1 MSLLREYVRELLTES
16 AEIHPK
22 IMELIGRAEK
32 LGYKLK
38 LRDDRLIMFDPET
51 VEMKGKIQF
60 SKARF
65 SPSDG
70 PCGGAAMVASSSAQ
84 DGLGPLMYDVVIEHS
99 GGLIADRYSV
109 SKEALAVWDRYM
121 NGRPDIEAVQLDD
134 LRNTL
139 TDEDEDNCNQEVAG
153 GVAAWL
159 DGHEPT
165 DGWTRSPLSKM
176 YRKKGGGTPVIDE
189 LKRRGMLW
197 SLK

>member
-1 MSLLREYVRELLTES
+1 MSLLREYVRELLVES

-22 IMELIGRAEK
+22 IMELIDRAEK

-84 DGLGPLMYDVVIEHS
+84 DGLGPLMYDVVIERS

-139 TDEDEDNCNQEVAG
+139 TDEDEDNCNQDVSA
-153 GVAAWL
+153 L
-159 DGHEPT
+159 DVGTKIKH
-165 DGWTRSPLSKM
+165 GWVDSSLSKM
-176 YRKKGGGTPVIDE
+176 YRKKGGGTPAMDE
-189 LKRRGMLW
+189 LRKRGML
-197 SLK
+197 K

>member
-16 AEIHPK
+16 AGIHPK
-22 IMELIGRAEK
+22 IMELIDRAEK

-139 TDEDEDNCNQEVAG
+139 TDEDEDNCNQDVSA
-153 GVAAWL
+153 L
-159 DGHEPT
+159 DVGTKIKH
-165 DGWTRSPLSKM
+165 GWVDSSLSKM
-176 YRKKGGGTPVIDE
+176 YRKKGGGTPAMDE
-189 LKRRGMLW
+189 LRKRGML
-197 SLK
+197 K

>member
-1 MSLLREYVRELLTES
+1 MSLLREYVRELLVES

-22 IMELIGRAEK
+22 IMELIDRAEK

-139 TDEDEDNCNQEVAG
+139 TDEDEDNCNQDVSA
-153 GVAAWL
+153 L
-159 DGHEPT
+159 DVGTKIKH
-165 DGWTRSPLSKM
+165 GWVDSSLSKM
-176 YRKKGGGTPVIDE
+176 YRKKGGGTPAMDE
-189 LKRRGMLW
+189 LRKRGML
-197 SLK
+197 K